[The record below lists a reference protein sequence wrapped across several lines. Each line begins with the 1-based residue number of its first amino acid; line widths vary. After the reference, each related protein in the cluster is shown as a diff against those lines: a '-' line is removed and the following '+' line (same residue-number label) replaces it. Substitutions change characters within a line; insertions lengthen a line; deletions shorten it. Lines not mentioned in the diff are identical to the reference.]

1 MDKDQE
7 RRERAYR
14 IWEDE
19 GRPHG
24 KHDDHWQRSEDQH
37 AQAKPMR
44 TEANK
49 HASEEFND
57 TPRKIIRR
65 ACSATVDGR
74 VGLTTAL
81 TLRKGRHLPALPRD
95 MC

>member
-24 KHDDHWQRSEDQH
+24 KHDDHWQRAEDQH
-37 AQAKPMR
+37 AEAGRQADEDRGK
-44 TEANK
+44 
-49 HASEEFND
+49 
-57 TPRKIIRR
+57 
-65 ACSATVDGR
+65 
-74 VGLTTAL
+74 
-81 TLRKGRHLPALPRD
+81 
-95 MC
+95 

>member
-24 KHDDHWQRSEDQH
+24 KHDDHWQRAEDQH
-37 AQAKPMR
+37 VQAKPMR

-57 TPRKIIRR
+57 KRR
-65 ACSATVDGR
+65 EKSSGAHARPPSMAASD
-74 VGLTTAL
+74 
-81 TLRKGRHLPALPRD
+81 
-95 MC
+95 